1 MVAWI
6 REHKKLFLI
15 IFSIILLIAILF
27 NLSTFTKVIDLGIDI
42 LCRPGDYDGTVTVI
56 DSDGYL
62 YLSSDRSK
70 YDVQETMEL
79 NLRSAYYVSMED
91 AEKAKEVWTG
101 VYHGEY
107 LQIEIVGADEMETIE
122 EEPVELP
129 EVNDWITVGTFTQ
142 FDPADLLIQP
152 HGFLKRVTRESL
164 HHSVTVN
171 IKVKEGAPESFE
183 DTLMIYIRSDHKSG
197 IVNLGVGKCGVVFVT
212 VKRDGDTVKLYAA
225 NDSSLG
231 KRNYW

>member
-1 MVAWI
+1 MVDWI
-6 REHKKLFLI
+6 KTHKKLF
-15 IFSIILLIAILF
+15 FTVCSIVLLIAILGGIAV
-27 NLSTFTKVIDLGIDI
+27 STKLIDLGIDI
-42 LCRPGDYDGTVTVI
+42 LCRPGDYEGTVTVI

-62 YLSSDRSK
+62 HLTSDRSK
-70 YDVQETMEL
+70 YNAQETMEL
-79 NLRSAYYVSMED
+79 TLHSAYYESMED
-91 AEKAKEVWTG
+91 AEKAKEVWA
-101 VYHGEY
+101 VVHHGEY

-171 IKVKEGAPESFE
+171 IKVKEDAPESFE